1 MWEILRHWRVY
12 LNSLYSSGCL
22 GRLWTQGPPQ
32 VWLLA
37 QEPGPGIPSLTLCM
51 DLLCRLTSVWVGG
64 SVRCLVRGCLQGFLP
79 AAVKHVPAV
88 FLQWWGCQ
96 KTERRGGAA
105 QVLKG
110 AVIAISWRDSVLPFS
125 STLSPLPEIW
135 LVIDQYGLKKWCQPE
150 LWIDLLLSVCH
161 SFIAV
166 LSQCV
171 RAKAQHFCHLEKSL
185 AGWCP
190 QEQFPSAEGP
200 RVPFLFTS

>member
-1 MWEILRHWRVY
+1 MDTGPSTGLAVGSETWSWHSQPHPVHGSPLQAHF
-12 LNSLYSSGCL
+12 CL
-22 GRLWTQGPPQ
+22 GGGP
-32 VWLLA
+32 
-37 QEPGPGIPSLTLCM
+37 
-51 DLLCRLTSVWVGG
+51 
-64 SVRCLVRGCLQGFLP
+64 VRCLVRGCLQGFLP